1 MDWAACLRGK
11 ILLMSLTNDQ
21 TGSAAMPSIFD
32 VSGLATL
39 KRHAK
44 AGDATTNKA
53 VAKQFEALFL
63 QIVLKSMRDATP
75 REGLFNSEQTQMYE
89 SLLDQQLGQALSSGS
104 RGVGLVAM
112 IEAQLA
118 RQNQDPQAFDMPLP
132 IRPSAPDLTLRPKSN
147 ALSLPHRTDAGMSI
161 SSSMPRVGT
170 SVATPSAIPKV
181 AEHTEAFAVARSVM
195 ATAVLPQAEIEVKS
209 ATAAQR
215 EFVNR
220 LLPAAAAVEQR
231 TGIPAHF
238 TVAHAALE
246 TGWGKSEPRHADGRP
261 SFNLFGVKAG
271 AGWRGDAVASMTTEV
286 IAGVAQKRV
295 ERFRAYGSYTEAM
308 NDYAQLLTSNP
319 RYATVLGAREP
330 ARFAQGLQSAGFA
343 TDPLYASK
351 LMQVIGSHALRQT
364 ENG

>member
-1 MDWAACLRGK
+1 MDCAACLRGK
-11 ILLMSLTNDQ
+11 ILLMSLTNDLA
-21 TGSAAMPSIFD
+21 GSAALTSIFD

-89 SLLDQQLGQALSSGS
+89 SLLDQQLGQVLSSGN
-104 RGVGLVAM
+104 RGVGLAAM

-118 RQNQDPQAFDMPLP
+118 RQNQDPQVFDMPLP
-132 IRPSAPDLTLRPKSN
+132 IRPSAPDLTLRPKGN
-147 ALSLPHRTDAGMSI
+147 ALSVPHRADAGMPV

-170 SVATPSAIPKV
+170 SVATPSAMPRV
-181 AEHTEAFAVARSVM
+181 AEHTEAFAVARSIM
-195 ATAVLPQAEIEVKS
+195 PTAVLPQAEIEVKS
-209 ATAAQR
+209 ATVAQR

-271 AGWRGDAVASMTTEV
+271 PGWRGAAVASMTTEV

-364 ENG
+364 GNG